1 MVGEKEGYRMENGV
15 LKNYRPFEKMIW
27 KTSTTE
33 YF

>member
-27 KTSTTE
+27 KTIE